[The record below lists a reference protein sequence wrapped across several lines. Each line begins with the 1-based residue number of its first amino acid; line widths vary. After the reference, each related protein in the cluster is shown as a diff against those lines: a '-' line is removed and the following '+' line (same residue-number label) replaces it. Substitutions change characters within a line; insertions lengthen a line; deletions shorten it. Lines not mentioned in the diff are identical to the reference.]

1 MCVFQ
6 IDGKK
11 KVFCLGDKFKSEEK
25 LCVTSARML
34 S

>member
-6 IDGKK
+6 LDSKK
-11 KVFCLGDKFKSEEK
+11 KVFCLGDKFKSEET
-25 LCVTSARML
+25 LCVTTTRIL

>member
-6 IDGKK
+6 LDGKK
-11 KVFCLGDKFKSEEK
+11 KVFCLEDKFKSEET

>member
-6 IDGKK
+6 LDGKK
-11 KVFCLGDKFKSEEK
+11 KVFCLGGKFKSEET
-25 LCVTSARML
+25 LCVTSTRML

>member
-6 IDGKK
+6 LDGKK
-11 KVFCLGDKFKSEEK
+11 KVFCLGDKFKSEET